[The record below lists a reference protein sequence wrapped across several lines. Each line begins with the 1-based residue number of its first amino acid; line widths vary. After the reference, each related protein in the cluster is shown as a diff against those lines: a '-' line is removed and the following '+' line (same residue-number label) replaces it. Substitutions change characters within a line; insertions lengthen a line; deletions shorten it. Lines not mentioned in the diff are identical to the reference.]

1 MMKSS
6 RGNTYV
12 IKKTIR
18 DPAGLLAWLSDTTNL
33 LEKGTFFILL
43 KNKIHTESPWI
54 VLAMSF
60 LVYYIKSTIN
70 KSKKKISG
78 ITSDLEASVQQKKQI
93 NTMEMQW
100 RNIPVKHLAIRELIS
115 KAHGEGQLITR
126 K

>member
-1 MMKSS
+1 MD
-6 RGNTYV
+6 RLGNEFFSLLY
-12 IKKTIR
+12 KKH
-18 DPAGLLAWLSDTTNL
+18 NQQ
-33 LEKGTFFILL
+33 KQ
-43 KNKIHTESPWI
+43 
-54 VLAMSF
+54 
-60 LVYYIKSTIN
+60 
-70 KSKKKISG
+70 KKISG